1 MKEGNNSGSIPPL
14 TAKTLIE
21 LDTFDVSGINIL
33 FYYLDDGSRSSMQ
46 WDLINPEESNH
57 YDGTDESVVMINQIT
72 LKYLVNEGIL
82 DMWNKFIRNPKAQK
96 WMMTRRNG
104 GFRKPWQSTVNQ
116 LIKLYGW
123 YKNKYT
129 TIKL

>member
-1 MKEGNNSGSIPPL
+1 MKERSNPKSIPPL

-21 LDTFDVSGINIL
+21 LDTLNVNGLNIV
-33 FYYLDDGSRSSMQ
+33 FYYLDNGTRSSMQ
-46 WDLINPEESNH
+46 WDLTNPDDSDHN
-57 YDGTDESVVMINQIT
+57 DGTDHSAILLNHLV
-72 LKYLVNEGIL
+72 LKYLTDEGIL
-82 DMWNKFIRNPKAQK
+82 DMWNKFIKNPKTQK
-96 WMMTRRNG
+96 WMITRRNG
-104 GFRKPWQSTVNQ
+104 GFRKPRQSTVNQ

>member
-1 MKEGNNSGSIPPL
+1 MKEGNKSGSIPPL

-46 WDLINPEESNH
+46 WDLINPEDSNH

-104 GFRKPWQSTVNQ
+104 GFRKPRQSTVNQ